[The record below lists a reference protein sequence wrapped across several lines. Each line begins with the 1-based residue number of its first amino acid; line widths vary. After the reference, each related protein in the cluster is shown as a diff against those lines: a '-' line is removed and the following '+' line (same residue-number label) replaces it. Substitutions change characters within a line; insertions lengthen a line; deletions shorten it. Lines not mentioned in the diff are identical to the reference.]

1 MKELTNKELQA
12 KADRVF
18 AEFPKAEKV
27 YATTD
32 GNVFLEENRAN
43 LHAKKGKVIPF
54 DRPLS
59 PEPLKEDNKDV
70 KYTAVQAIE
79 LIKEADL
86 VGLAQFANDT
96 RKTVVEAYQAR
107 LEELG
112 VSNQDNPKE
121 DEEE

>member
-12 KADRVF
+12 KADKVF
-18 AEFPKAEKV
+18 ADFPKAEKV